1 MEPIYNYFKEVN
13 PRACEESVWSN
24 NDSDDVVGFC
34 VEVPDGSKTKTKCR
48 RYSTARLRKV
58 YTTKLGDKWY

>member
-1 MEPIYNYFKEVN
+1 MEPIYNYFREVN

-34 VEVPDGSKTKTKCR
+34 VEVPAGSKTKNLAG
-48 RYSTARLRKV
+48 S
-58 YTTKLGDKWY
+58 

>member
-1 MEPIYNYFKEVN
+1 MEPIYNYMKEIN

-34 VEVPDGSKTKTKCR
+34 VEVPDGSKTKNAVDAIQLLDYVK
-48 RYSTARLRKV
+48 STQ
-58 YTTKLGDKWY
+58 TKLGN